1 MQWKYD
7 NKKTEERAE
16 HQNVENIPAYFIHE
30 VQKEVINLITEVT
43 NLIDKPFDEIQNGMI
58 LFPFRPLGT
67 VGLLFGLYTFFFLT
81 LGVCA
86 VGKLFF
92 FCQNL
97 VERLALLLPSAGEAV
112 RRQDGTYI
120 NNRPQRDVVYL

>member
-1 MQWKYD
+1 MYAI
-7 NKKTEERAE
+7 TFHE
-16 HQNVENIPAYFIHE
+16 HE
-30 VQKEVINLITEVT
+30 VVKRVANPLH
-43 NLIDKPFDEIQNGMI
+43 KPPQWNFKIGCSASHASRLTRYSAQYASCSG
-58 LFPFRPLGT
+58 PLT
-67 VGLLFGLYTFFFLT
+67 LLFFP

>member
-1 MQWKYD
+1 M
-7 NKKTEERAE
+7 EF
-16 HQNVENIPAYFIHE
+16 QNRMLRFPCFP
-30 VQKEVINLITEVT
+30 L
-43 NLIDKPFDEIQNGMI
+43 DPI
-58 LFPFRPLGT
+58 LGPIC
-67 VGLLFGLYTFFFLT
+67 LLFGPLTLLFFP

-120 NNRPQRDVVYL
+120 NNRPQRDAVYL